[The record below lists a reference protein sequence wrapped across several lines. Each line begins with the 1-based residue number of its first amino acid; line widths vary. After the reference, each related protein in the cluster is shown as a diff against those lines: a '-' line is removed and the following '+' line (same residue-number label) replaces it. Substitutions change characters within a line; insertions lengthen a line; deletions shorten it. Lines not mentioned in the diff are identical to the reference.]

1 LNGAFSVLVEKS
13 GDIFDTEGEPETV
26 NALLPLNRNAA
37 NLFRLFPKE
46 QQEFAGDLLAKASS
60 NAEGR
65 ISDLTLVGLRGQR
78 GRYNLI
84 IQPAEPGKW
93 WFRFTPAKDLPD
105 REPSMIWVDF
115 FDSVSYLAE
124 NSPEKPIELMML
136 SFTALA
142 DPELTGRIGQEGV
155 AELRAAIEAKLSGR
169 SLTGQVG
176 RLDASSY
183 AVVVDA
189 GEDAQEIVEDV
200 GEATQ
205 ELGVGVS
212 ALGVRTLSVAM
223 DAPAQGRDE
232 TRTALAHVRQSFL
245 GDDDDDDFGGGTTSL
260 STVVDRI
267 EITKT
272 KILAALEAGDV
283 TLAHYPV
290 VTLADSS
297 IGLHLVHGAL
307 VIDGEAV
314 QASQRLILGDYPGL
328 SLQHDLTIAREAVL
342 EIVGTR
348 KAGGTPVPVI
358 IDINASSLAAEEFAA
373 TLEKILEVAGVAPG
387 EIGFRVLSL
396 DMAKQSLPSFQSL
409 LLLLK
414 RGHRAW
420 LTRFASAVTGATLEG
435 AFVEVAVTYLER
447 LCDNPE
453 GKALVTQLLQVW
465 RNAGVQ
471 LVAVDVQSPTQRRFV
486 MDLGIEYAI
495 GPAAVA

>member
-1 LNGAFSVLVEKS
+1 MDGAFSVLVEKS
-13 GDIFDTEGEPETV
+13 GGIFETEGEQETV
-26 NALLPLNRNAA
+26 NALLPLNRDAA

-46 QQEFAGDLLAKASS
+46 QQELAGDLLAKASS

-65 ISDLTLVGLRGQR
+65 VSDLTLVSLRGQR
-78 GRYNLI
+78 IRYNLI
-84 IQPAEPGKW
+84 IQPAETGRW
-93 WFRFTPAKDLPD
+93 WFRFTPAKDLPE

-142 DPELTGRIGQEGV
+142 DPDLTGRIGQEGV
-155 AELRAAIEAKLSGR
+155 AELRASIEAKLSGR

-183 AVVVDA
+183 ALVVDA
-189 GEDAQEIVEDV
+189 GEDAAGIVEDV

-205 ELGVGVS
+205 ELGIG
-212 ALGVRTLSVAM
+212 AEQLGVRSLSVAL
-223 DAPAQGRDE
+223 DDPAAGRAGMQS
-232 TRTALAHVRQSFL
+232 ALAHVRQSFL
-245 GDDDDDDFGGGTTSL
+245 GDDDDDDFGGGSTSL
-260 STVVDRI
+260 TAAVARI

-297 IGLHLVHGAL
+297 TALHLVHGAL
-307 VIDGEAV
+307 VIDGETV

-358 IDINASSLAAEEFAA
+358 IDINASSLGADEFAP
-373 TLEKILEVAGVAPG
+373 TIEKILEVAKVSPE

-396 DMAKQSLPSFQSL
+396 DLAKQSLPSFQNL

-420 LTRFASAVTGATLEG
+420 LTRFANAVTDATLDG
-435 AFVEVAVTYLER
+435 AFVEVAVSYLER

-453 GKALVTQLLQVW
+453 GKALVIQLLQVW

-471 LVAVDVQSPTQRRFV
+471 LVAIDVQSPTQRRFV
-486 MDLGIEYAI
+486 AELGIGYAI
-495 GPAAVA
+495 GPAAAT